1 VTAVGGEAASD
12 SELSVSTI
20 TLPARAAPR
29 PVARSCQVP
38 DVRGLSLRDAVHLL
52 HQAGLRVELAGF
64 GRAIATLPEAG
75 SIVPTGTLVRLTGS
89 DGP

>member
-1 VTAVGGEAASD
+1 
-12 SELSVSTI
+12 
-20 TLPARAAPR
+20 
-29 PVARSCQVP
+29 VP
-38 DVRGLSLRDAVHLL
+38 DFRGLSLRDAVHLL